1 MFAKALAQRL
11 ERSNIHYG
19 WVVIATIFFSTL
31 VMSGAV
37 GLPGAFIIP
46 LSKHFG
52 WDAAQISSALAV
64 RFLLYGLMAPFSA
77 ALIERY
83 GVRAV
88 VVFAQALVLVGLLS
102 VLFVD
107 SIWQLAIG
115 WGLLIGIGT
124 GMTALVLG
132 AMMATRWFV
141 ERRGL
146 VMGLLSAAMATGQL
160 VFLPLVAWLIDQY
173 GWRLALVPSAI
184 AIALA
189 GVAAVFLLVE
199 RPSDVGLKP
208 YGATGLEPAPVPMA
222 PGGAVARAFRTLG
235 EAARVPAFWLLAGS
249 FFICGLSTNGL
260 IQTHF
265 ISFCVDNGMA
275 AMAAASAL
283 AMMGLFDIVG
293 TIGSGYLTDRYDAR
307 KLLFWYYGLRG
318 LSLLWLPQ
326 STFTIYG
333 LSVFAVFY
341 GLDWIATVP
350 PTVKL
355 TARAFGPEKAGLVFG
370 WVFASHQIGAAVAAY
385 GGGASRAW
393 LLTYAP
399 SFYVAGFAC
408 FLAAI
413 MSMMVLRGGRGSQP
427 APAAA

>member
-1 MFAKALAQRL
+1 
-11 ERSNIHYG
+11 
-19 WVVIATIFFSTL
+19 
-31 VMSGAV
+31 
-37 GLPGAFIIP
+37 
-46 LSKHFG
+46 
-52 WDAAQISSALAV
+52 
-64 RFLLYGLMAPFSA
+64 
-77 ALIERY
+77 
-83 GVRAV
+83 
-88 VVFAQALVLVGLLS
+88 
-102 VLFVD
+102 
-107 SIWQLAIG
+107 
-115 WGLLIGIGT
+115 
-124 GMTALVLG
+124 
-132 AMMATRWFV
+132 
-141 ERRGL
+141 
-146 VMGLLSAAMATGQL
+146 
-160 VFLPLVAWLIDQY
+160 
-173 GWRLALVPSAI
+173 
-184 AIALA
+184 
-189 GVAAVFLLVE
+189 
-199 RPSDVGLKP
+199 
-208 YGATGLEPAPVPMA
+208 
-222 PGGAVARAFRTLG
+222 
-235 EAARVPAFWLLAGS
+235 
-249 FFICGLSTNGL
+249 
-260 IQTHF
+260 
-265 ISFCVDNGMA
+265 MA

-341 GLDWIATVP
+341 GLDPIATVP

-427 APAAA
+427 VRGAGGGAILISGRLL